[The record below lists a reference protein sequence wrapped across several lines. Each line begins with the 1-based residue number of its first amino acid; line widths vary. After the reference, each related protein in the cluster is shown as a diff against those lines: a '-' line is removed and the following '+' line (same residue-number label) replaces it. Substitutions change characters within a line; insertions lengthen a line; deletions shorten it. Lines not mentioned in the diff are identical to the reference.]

1 MEVKLTAIRPEAK
14 TLRLAVGKKYAP
26 KMELVPSNVTNASLT
41 YKSSRPSVVTVM
53 ADGKLWARKNG
64 TAVITCSS
72 GKIQTKFTVA
82 VRNYVSA
89 VRVTNAPTDLNAGE
103 KLVLQT
109 KILPTTPFIRE

>member
-1 MEVKLTAIRPEAK
+1 
-14 TLRLAVGKKYAP
+14 
-26 KMELVPSNVTNASLT
+26 MELVP
-41 YKSSRPSVVTVM
+41 YKRHKRESDLQELRPSVVTVM

-82 VRNYVSA
+82 VRNYVSV
-89 VRVTNAPTDLNAGE
+89 VRVTNAPTDLNVGE

-109 KILPTTPFIRE
+109 KILPTKRPL